1 MRRVRAA
8 DGHRDAAEAVV
19 SDLRHERSACRPI
32 GYDGMHETEREVM
45 RLFDAGAGTANIVRA
60 TGLSVGQIQRVT
72 SRLAVTALEPW
83 TDAAHAGSDAP
94 LAALPRL
101 HPATGRASGRARAGP
116 SGELA

>member
-83 TDAAHAGSDAP
+83 KVDAHAGSAAL
-94 LAALPRL
+94 LAALRQV
-101 HPATGRASGRARAGP
+101 GRASCRERVCRYV
-116 SGELA
+116 

>member
-1 MRRVRAA
+1 MIRRPPRSTRTDPRFPYTTLFRSLPRRGLSCRPHHGRMRRVRAA

-60 TGLSVGQIQRVT
+60 KI
-72 SRLAVTALEPW
+72 
-83 TDAAHAGSDAP
+83 
-94 LAALPRL
+94 
-101 HPATGRASGRARAGP
+101 GRAHV
-116 SGELA
+116 